1 MSTFAREV
9 IYAFPKGMTCN
20 NKSFNDESDGTKPND
35 DFELK
40 TTIAFDVTDLE
51 GTETQKTFN
60 LHPFIV
66 WEVAVDDENDSRDT
80 DLVEKKVQKDLS
92 AAFKNMMIAS
102 AKKKKETGTTAME

>member
-1 MSTFAREV
+1 M
-9 IYAFPKGMTCN
+9 
-20 NKSFNDESDGTKPND
+20 
-35 DFELK
+35 
-40 TTIAFDVTDLE
+40 E

-80 DLVEKKVQKDLS
+80 DLVEKKVQKDLG